1 MEKKLIEKT
10 SQLCDSVKELK
21 QLWMDYVRER
31 GEVPLGGHCIT
42 MWDGCSEWMEK
53 LTHHDGE
60 VFIVDCFGNEWNFES
75 DTGPETLIELY
86 DVVFVAMKQSSGE

>member
-10 SQLCDSVKELK
+10 SQLCDDAKELK
-21 QLWMDYVRER
+21 PLWMDYVRER

-42 MWDGCSEWMEK
+42 MCDGCCERMEK

-60 VFIVDCFGNEWNFES
+60 VFIVDSFGNEWSFES
-75 DTGPETLIELY
+75 DTGPETLIELK
-86 DVVFVAMKQSSGE
+86 DVVFVAMKQPSGE

>member
-10 SQLCDSVKELK
+10 EQLCDNVKGLK

-42 MWDGCSEWMEK
+42 MYDGCSERMEK

-60 VFIVDCFGNEWNFES
+60 VFIVDHFGCEWNFES

-86 DVVFVAMKQSSGE
+86 EVVFVGMKQLTEE